1 MAEEILAAEEKTEEK
16 KETIKIPR
24 NRTMEM
30 FYKPV
35 FDVGLNMAV
44 DYYTRV
50 QLIDYKVGF
59 IQPETYI
66 PVAEKSNQ
74 IAEIGKWAIEEACDA
89 ILRAQERGADI
100 HSVILWTSLK
110 HLNKKNFV
118 KSMMSIVD
126 KKDIDHDK
134 FCFQITDHILKADS
148 EIISKNIAELRKEGF
163 RVAIDDFGVE
173 YTSLSNLGQY
183 EVDYIGI
190 DASLTRDIEINER
203 QQNMLQGIIDFAK
216 KLGTK
221 VSVNGVETLERA
233 ELLKTMGVD
242 RMSGPLYG
250 DFIKEKEIT
259 I

>member
-1 MAEEILAAEEKTEEK
+1 MAEEKIIAEEK

-24 NRTMEM
+24 ARTMEM

-89 ILRAQERGADI
+89 IIRTQERGADI

-110 HLNKKNFV
+110 HLNKKNFIR
-118 KSMMSIVD
+118 SMMNIVD
-126 KKDIDHDK
+126 KKDLDHDK

-148 EIISKNIAELRKEGF
+148 EIIAKNIIDLRKEGF

-173 YTSLSNLGQY
+173 YTSLTNLGQY

-190 DASLTRDIEINER
+190 DGSLTHDIEANER
-203 QQNMLQGIIDFAK
+203 QLNMLQGIIDFAK
-216 KLGTK
+216 KIETK
-221 VSVNGVETLERA
+221 VMVSGVATQEKA
-233 ELLKTMGVD
+233 DLLKSMGVD

-250 DFIKEKEIT
+250 DFIKEKEIS

>member
-1 MAEEILAAEEKTEEK
+1 MAEEKIEIEEK

-24 NRTMEM
+24 ARTMEM
-30 FYKPV
+30 LYKPV

-50 QLIDYKVGF
+50 HLIDYKVGF
-59 IQPETYI
+59 IYPETYI

-74 IAEIGKWAIEEACDA
+74 IAEIGKWAIEEACEA
-89 ILRAQERGADI
+89 IQRTTERGADI

-118 KSMMSIVD
+118 RSMMNIVD

-134 FCFQITDHILKADS
+134 FCFQITDHILQADS
-148 EIISKNIAELRKEGF
+148 EIISNNIRELRKEGF

-190 DASLTRDIEINER
+190 DGSLAHDIEINER
-203 QQNMLQGIIDFAK
+203 QLNMLQGIIDFAK
-216 KLGTK
+216 KIETK
-221 VSVNGVETLERA
+221 VMISGVATQEKA
-233 ELLKTMGVD
+233 DLLKTMGVD
-242 RMSGPLYG
+242 RLSGPLYG

>member
-1 MAEEILAAEEKTEEK
+1 MAEEKIMTEEK
-16 KETIKIPR
+16 KETIKVPKA
-24 NRTMEM
+24 RTMEIL
-30 FYKPV
+30 YKPV
-35 FDVGLNMAV
+35 FDVGLNMAI
-44 DYYTRV
+44 DYYTKV

-59 IQPETYI
+59 IAPETYI

-89 ILRAQERGADI
+89 ILRTQEKGSDI
-100 HSVILWTSLK
+100 NSVILWTSLK

-118 KSMMSIVD
+118 KSMLNIVE

-134 FCFQITDHILKADS
+134 FCFRITDHILKADS
-148 EIISKNIAELRKEGF
+148 EMISNNIKALRKEGF

-190 DASLTRDIEINER
+190 DPSLTRDLEINER

-216 KLGTK
+216 KLETK
-221 VSVNGVETLERA
+221 VMIGGVETQERA
-233 ELLKTMGVD
+233 DFLKAMGAD

-250 DFIKEKEIT
+250 DYMKERELT

>member
-1 MAEEILAAEEKTEEK
+1 MAEELKEIEEKN
-16 KETIKIPR
+16 ETIKIPR
-24 NRTMEM
+24 NRTMEIL
-30 FYKPV
+30 YKPV
-35 FDVGLNMAV
+35 FDVGRNMAT
-44 DYYTRV
+44 DFYTRV
-50 QLIDYKVGF
+50 QLIDYKVGV

-74 IAEIGKWAIEEACDA
+74 IAEIGKWALEEACDA
-89 ILRAQERGADI
+89 MKRVEAREAEIN
-100 HSVILWTSLK
+100 SVILWTSLK

-118 KSMMSIVD
+118 KSMVNIAE
-126 KKDIDHDK
+126 KKEMDYDR
-134 FCFQITDHILKADS
+134 FCFQITDHILQADS
-148 EIISKNIAELRKEGF
+148 EMIAQNIIALRREGF

-216 KLGTK
+216 KIDTRVMIG
-221 VSVNGVETLERA
+221 GVDTEERA
-233 ELLKTMGVD
+233 ELLKQMGAD

-250 DFIKEKEIT
+250 DFVKEKDIT

>member
-1 MAEEILAAEEKTEEK
+1 MAEEK
-16 KETIKIPR
+16 KETIKIPKA
-24 NRTMEM
+24 RTMEM
-30 FYKPV
+30 LYKPV

-74 IAEIGKWAIEEACDA
+74 IAEIGKWAIEEACEA
-89 ILRAQERGADI
+89 ILRTQARDVDI
-100 HSVILWTSLK
+100 HSIILWTSLK
-110 HLNKKNFV
+110 HINKKNFV
-118 KSMMSIVD
+118 KSMMNIVD
-126 KKDIDHDK
+126 KKDLDHDK

-148 EIISKNIAELRKEGF
+148 EIVSKNIAELRREGF
-163 RVAIDDFGVE
+163 KVAIDDFGVE

-190 DASLTRDIEINER
+190 DSSLTRDIEVNER
-203 QQNMLQGIIDFAK
+203 QENMLQGIIDFAK
-216 KLGTK
+216 KLDTK
-221 VSVNGVETLERA
+221 IMVGGVETQERA
-233 ELLKTMGVD
+233 DHLKAMGVD

-259 I
+259 M

>member
-1 MAEEILAAEEKTEEK
+1 MAEEIKVTEGLEEK

-24 NRTMEM
+24 NRTMEIL
-30 FYKPV
+30 YKPV

-50 QLIDYKVGF
+50 QLIDYKVGV

-74 IAEIGKWAIEEACDA
+74 IAEIGKWTIEEACEA
-89 ILRAQERGADI
+89 INRTAERGADI

-118 KSMMSIVD
+118 RSMMNIVD

-134 FCFQITDHILKADS
+134 FCFQITDHILQADS
-148 EIISKNIAELRKEGF
+148 EIIAKNIMELRNEGF
-163 RVAIDDFGVE
+163 KVAIDDFGVE

-190 DASLTRDIEINER
+190 DSSLARDIEINER

-216 KLGTK
+216 KIETK
-221 VSVNGVETLERA
+221 VMISGVETQEKA
-233 ELLKTMGVD
+233 ELLKSMGVD

-250 DFIKEKEIT
+250 DFVKEKEIT

>member
-1 MAEEILAAEEKTEEK
+1 MAEEK
-16 KETIKIPR
+16 KETIKIPKA
-24 NRTMEM
+24 RTMEM
-30 FYKPV
+30 LYKPV

-89 ILRAQERGADI
+89 ILRTQARDADI
-100 HSVILWTSLK
+100 HSIILWTSLK
-110 HLNKKNFV
+110 HINKKNFV
-118 KSMMSIVD
+118 KSMMNIVD
-126 KKDIDHDK
+126 KKDLDHDK

-148 EIISKNIAELRKEGF
+148 EIVSKNIAELRREGF
-163 RVAIDDFGVE
+163 KVAIDDFGVE

-190 DASLTRDIEINER
+190 DSSLTRDIEVNER
-203 QQNMLQGIIDFAK
+203 QENMLQGIIDFAK
-216 KLGTK
+216 KLDTK
-221 VSVNGVETLERA
+221 IMVGGVETQERA
-233 ELLKTMGVD
+233 DHLKAMGVD

-250 DFIKEKEIT
+250 DYVKEKEIT